1 MRINRMEGDFA
12 VAESG
17 RLRRRIN
24 IQMLSNLK
32 IGDYV
37 VVHAGFAIEKI
48 DPRRARQNL
57 RLIHEIY

>member
-1 MRINRMEGDFA
+1 MEGDFA